1 MRGCSAWILLRRERL
16 ISILEPQPIRNL
28 LRIKTDSAANAE
40 TGELASCRHPV
51 DVFIVNSE
59 EFGQLGDFHCS
70 VPGFEFLYQIETHA
84 ASSGS
89 AVADCLSVEL

>member
-1 MRGCSAWILLRRERL
+1 MPV
-16 ISILEPQPIRNL
+16 LEPQPICDL
-28 LRIKTDSAANAE
+28 LGIESDSAADPE
-40 TGELASCRHPV
+40 TRKLTPCRHPIN
-51 DVFIVNSE
+51 VFVVHSQ

-70 VPGFEFLYQIETHA
+70 VPGFEFLNQIETHA